1 MTELCPAQKT
11 RRIALLMPDDAY
23 CRGVVQGIYEYAR
36 PSLPWMLHRCTVVNA
51 EGTKTIDEWQPD
63 AVIGN
68 FLTGRIRGWA
78 RDLKVPAVNIG
89 SSTDTRLVTICV
101 DNDAVGRLQARHLLD
116 RGYRNL
122 AYYGHT
128 GFTFTHERFTGYAN
142 ESKEAGINPVNGL
155 QHFSPGTTWTQMDQ
169 HIRQWIRGLN
179 HPVGIAAARDADC
192 RILAEIAWELNLRI
206 PDDVALI
213 GVDDDEIA
221 CRMMYPPLSSVQ
233 LPTQKI
239 GYLAAETINKM
250 LCHEPINHQT
260 ILLPV
265 GVTTRGSTDAVAIDD
280 AIVSRAISLMRER
293 VSRPTT
299 VEDILQELMVSR
311 RTLENRFRK
320 AVGRTPLQEIR
331 RRHIERAGEL
341 LANTDKS
348 MDEIARLSGFASSSV
363 LASTFRKETGETPTS
378 YRRRNRRQ

>member
-1 MTELCPAQKT
+1 
-11 RRIALLMPDDAY
+11 MPDDAY

-36 PSLPWMLHRCTVVNA
+36 PSLPWMLHRCTVLNEDGFKIV
-51 EGTKTIDEWQPD
+51 EDWKPD

-68 FLTGRIRGWA
+68 FTTGPMRGWA
-78 RDLKVPAVNIG
+78 TALARPTVNIG
-89 SSTDTRLVTICV
+89 SSTNEHLVTICV
-101 DNDAVGRLQARHLLD
+101 DNDAIGRIQASHLLD

-122 AYYGHT
+122 AYYGLWY
-128 GFTFTHERFTGYAN
+128 FSFAHERF
-142 ESKEAGINPVNGL
+142 AGFMHGALERGTEVVNGI
-155 QHFSPGTTWTQMDQ
+155 QKYPSGTTWTQMDQ
-169 HIRQWIRGLN
+169 IIRHWIASLDK
-179 HPVGIAAARDADC
+179 PVGIASARDVDC

-280 AIVSRAISLMRER
+280 PLVSRAISLMRER

-331 RRHIERAGEL
+331 RRHIERACEL